1 MIKTEIKLKD
11 FVIKNFFDLKK
22 NKVANVQIKDKGTFF
37 IIDLVNDKNCQE
49 KNNPYYVLRNIEK
62 EKRPIIFYMD
72 LNYYINNYKDIELC

>member
-1 MIKTEIKLKD
+1 MNKKNFKDFLIKT
-11 FVIKNFFDLKK
+11 FFDLKK
-22 NKVANVQIKDKGTFF
+22 NKVANIHIENQGTFL

-72 LNYYINNYKDIELC
+72 LNYYINNYKSIELC